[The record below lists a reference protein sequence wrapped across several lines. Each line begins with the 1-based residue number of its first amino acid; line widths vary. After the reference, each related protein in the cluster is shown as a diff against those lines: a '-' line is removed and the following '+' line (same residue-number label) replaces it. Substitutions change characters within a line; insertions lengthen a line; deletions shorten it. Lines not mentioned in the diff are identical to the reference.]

1 VRRAEN
7 LVSLRARRIEC
18 EGRAGTGIKTATVQN
33 GACFDADAASRFH
46 NRRSDM
52 LKFPAS
58 IAIVEVAPRDG
69 LQSFP
74 RWVDTD
80 VKVAMVDRL
89 SAVGFPVIEVTNFAH
104 PRVIPHLRDAEEV
117 MARIAR
123 RPGTVYRAQAPNAH
137 GAQRAVAAKADEI
150 LGLITCSETYNRKN
164 QNMTIAEGIDAAIA
178 TWRVAEAVGIPFL
191 IAIGMAW
198 WCAYDGDI
206 PASRVLEIIG
216 RLREGGIRRY
226 YLADSMGM
234 ETPTRVGRLF
244 RLVTERYPD
253 VELGFHVHN
262 TAGNGLANVAAALD
276 AGANFLEG
284 AICGIGGGIMTPTSL
299 ASVGNLATEDL
310 VHFLNADDV
319 ETGLITADVA
329 AAATDIARMLDI
341 ACDSYVTNA
350 GTRASI
356 MRSAAITQRY
366 HPA

>member
-1 VRRAEN
+1 
-7 LVSLRARRIEC
+7 
-18 EGRAGTGIKTATVQN
+18 
-33 GACFDADAASRFH
+33 
-46 NRRSDM
+46 M
-52 LKFPAS
+52 LEFPARTT
-58 IAIVEVAPRDG
+58 IVEVAPRDG

-74 RWVDTD
+74 RWVETD

-104 PRVIPHLRDAEEV
+104 PRVIPHLRDAETV
-117 MARIAR
+117 MARITR
-123 RPGTVYRAQAPNAH
+123 RPGTVYRAQAPNPR
-137 GAQRAVAAKADEI
+137 GAQRAVAARADEI

-178 TWRVAEAVGIPFL
+178 TWRVAEAAGIPFL

-206 PASRVLEIIG
+206 PASRVLAIIG

-234 ETPTRVGRLF
+234 ETPRRVGQLF
-244 RLVTERYPD
+244 RLIAEHYPD
-253 VELGFHVHN
+253 LELGFHVHN
-262 TAGNGLANVAAALD
+262 TAGSGLANVAAALD
-276 AGANFLEG
+276 AGASFLEG

-310 VHFLNADDV
+310 VHFLNADGIQ
-319 ETGLITADVA
+319 TGLATEDVA
-329 AAATDIARMLDI
+329 AAATDIALMLDI
-341 ACDSYVTNA
+341 ACHSHVTSA
-350 GTRASI
+350 GTRDSI
-356 MRSAAITQRY
+356 MRDAAAAQRY